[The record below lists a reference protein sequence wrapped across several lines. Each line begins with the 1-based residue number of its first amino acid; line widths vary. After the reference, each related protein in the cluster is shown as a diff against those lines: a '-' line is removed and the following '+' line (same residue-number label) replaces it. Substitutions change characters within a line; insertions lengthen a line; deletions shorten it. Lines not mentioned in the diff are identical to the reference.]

1 VLILRRCA
9 MRTQTALGAFHRRLA
24 VRIGKPVY
32 RVLSVKLAYADP
44 GATAYHERNRA
55 RLRSMRKRVKLLGL
69 ELFDLSTGDILLYA
83 NPVS

>member
-1 VLILRRCA
+1 
-9 MRTQTALGAFHRRLA
+9 
-24 VRIGKPVY
+24 
-32 RVLSVKLAYADP
+32 VLSVKLAYADP